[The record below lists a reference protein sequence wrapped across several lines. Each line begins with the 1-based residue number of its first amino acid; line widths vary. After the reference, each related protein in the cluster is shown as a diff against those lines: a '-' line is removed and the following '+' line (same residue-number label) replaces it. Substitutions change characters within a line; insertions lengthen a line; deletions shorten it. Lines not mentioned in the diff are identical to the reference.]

1 MKVDWSNFI
10 SPRERAQLEKERNA
24 PSPYQSYTYA
34 DWKKL
39 APSDK
44 KLPKPQS
51 PFERDYDSMPDGV
64 KPFITGLWKLEE
76 ELSNE

>member
-24 PSPYQSYTYA
+24 PSPYQSYSYA

-51 PFERDYDSMPDGV
+51 QFERDYDSMPDGV

>member
-24 PSPYQSYTYA
+24 PSPYQSYSYA
-34 DWKKL
+34 DWKNL
-39 APSDK
+39 TPSDK

-51 PFERDYDSMPDGV
+51 QFERDYDRMPDSV

>member
-39 APSDK
+39 EPSEK

-51 PFERDYDSMPDGV
+51 HFERDYDSMPNGV